1 MPKTK
6 TSEGVDDVI
15 EGELEISKIIRW
27 RKRQL
32 VYAGFSMDNAER
44 IAVDTRIDYHYAID
58 LLTSSGNEKLT
69 MKIVL

>member
-1 MPKTK
+1 MAKTE
-6 TSEGVDDVI
+6 TIDDLL

-44 IAVDTRIDYHYAID
+44 IAVDTRIDYHYACD
-58 LLTSSGNEKLT
+58 LLRNSGNEELT
-69 MKIVL
+69 VKIIL